1 MVIIACKERETIK
14 KFKNNWYYNEIEY
27 TFFAT
32 AEKCNTNPILQW
44 TIRASPVVSLN
55 FCTVWKMNSDI
66 FLLPTHF
73 FKFDF
78 TDTLSNRLSI
88 LFSISLKY
96 YFFILFFNISTFI
109 HNVYCGGQ
117 LIPYVQ
123 IALERAG
130 PNIQSHMYILH

>member
-1 MVIIACKERETIK
+1 MVIIACKKRETIK

-27 TFFAT
+27 TFFAV

-44 TIRASPVVSLN
+44 TIRASLVVSLN
-55 FCTVWKMNSDI
+55 FCTVWKI
-66 FLLPTHF
+66 YLLTF
-73 FKFDF
+73 SNI
-78 TDTLSNRLSI
+78 LSNKLSI
-88 LFSISLKY
+88 FFSIPLKY

-123 IALERAG
+123 IALERAR